1 MGIDYTGLEAIL
13 VSFKYVQKKKNAL
26 TLGRQGIHIPIGTVD
41 YFLNKYD
48 LNHLTG
54 RYEWGYCEPLLKDW
68 GFENVD
74 SVDVSSYED
83 ASIIHNMNQPIPRN
97 FKEYDFIYDGG
108 TFEHIFNTP
117 QVCENIIN
125 MLSIGGIFC
134 SVTCNNNLSGHGIYQ
149 FSPEFFLSAFSKRYG
164 MEIQQLYLAQVN
176 SEIHE
181 WIDVNDFNHKNGGRN
196 CSKFDSLREV
206 YIITI
211 IKKITND
218 RDNLITNSPNQY
230 SYENIEWDQN
240 NPSKIE

>member
-13 VSFKYVQKKKNAL
+13 VAFKYAQKKKNAL
-26 TLGRQGIHIPIGTVD
+26 TLGRQGIHIPRDTVD
-41 YFLNKYD
+41 YFLRKYD
-48 LNHLTG
+48 LGHLAG
-54 RYEWGYCEPLLKDW
+54 RYEWGYCEPLLKDM

-83 ASIIHNMNQPIPRN
+83 ASIIHNMNPPIPRN

-196 CSKFDSLREV
+196 CSKFESLREV

-211 IKKITND
+211 IKKLTND

-230 SYENIEWDQN
+230 SYENIEW
-240 NPSKIE
+240 NPAKIE